1 VGAFG
6 GRKEIMS
13 MISPVGP
20 VYQAGTLSGNPLAM
34 TAGIET
40 IKELSRPGIYK
51 SIEAKSAMLEKGLKD
66 AAKKANVS
74 TRFYRAGSMFCTY
87 FTDVDVTD
95 YATAKKADAQKFSRF
110 FSDMLEQGV
119 NLAPS
124 QFEAGFMSLAHSEKD
139 IEATVKAA
147 YESLK
152 KLHK

>member
-1 VGAFG
+1 
-6 GRKEIMS
+6 M
-13 MISPVGP
+13 
-20 VYQAGTLSGNPLAM
+20 TL
-34 TAGIET
+34 
-40 IKELSRPGIYK
+40 KELSKPGIYK

-66 AAKKANVS
+66 AAKKAGVS

-87 FTDVDVTD
+87 FTDIDVTD
-95 YATAKKADAQKFSRF
+95 YTTARRADTQKFSRF
-110 FSDMLEQGV
+110 FSEMLEQGV

-152 KLHK
+152 KL